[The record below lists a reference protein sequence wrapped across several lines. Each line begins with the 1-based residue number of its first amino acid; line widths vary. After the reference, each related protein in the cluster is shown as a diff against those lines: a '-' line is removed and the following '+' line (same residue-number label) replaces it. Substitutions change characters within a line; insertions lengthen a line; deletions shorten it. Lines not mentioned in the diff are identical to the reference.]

1 MNVENLNR
9 TADQLAELVGG
20 YNRTTLFGGLA
31 ASFLGGS
38 FLGALFG
45 WLFFVLLLAI
55 SLIVGGIV
63 GYMLLRSAGGLAGL
77 RGQSAAQPAP
87 GSSQQ
92 APPAPQQPPSV
103 PQQADPPASAP
114 SPPPSPQQTTP
125 APPPPPAAP
134 APAGLSDLEQ
144 QIMERLVQ
152 SNGNLSISAL
162 AGELGVSGETIQQT
176 VEGLANRGVITL
188 G

>member
-1 MNVENLNR
+1 MNMDNLNR

-45 WLFFVLLLAI
+45 WLFFALLLVI
-55 SLIVGGIV
+55 SLIVGGVV
-63 GYMLLRSAGGLAGL
+63 GFMVLRSAGGLASL
-77 RGQSAAQPAP
+77 RGQGAAQPGP
-87 GSSQQ
+87 GYS
-92 APPAPQQPPSV
+92 
-103 PQQADPPASAP
+103 P
-114 SPPPSPQQTTP
+114 SPPPSSTAPQQAAPPPPVPSSTHPQQAPP

-134 APAGLSDLEQ
+134 APPELSELEQ
-144 QIMERLVQ
+144 QIMERLAQ
-152 SNGNLSISAL
+152 SDGNLSISGL
-162 AGELGVSGETIQQT
+162 AGELGVSGETMQQT
-176 VEGLANRGVITL
+176 VEGLVSRGVIAL